1 MTPDLAIP
9 QSRVRLLILS
19 AIFTAL
25 TVVGAYLKVPLPSEV
40 PLTLQTLFVLL
51 SGFLLGSYY
60 GFFSQATYVLIGLI
74 GFPVFAQGG
83 GPAYV
88 LKPTFGY
95 LVGFPLAAFVVGRLI
110 HGSAVPQSFAALR
123 SRLAMRSNLAI
134 IGATAAGILTIVTPG
149 VGYLYIVTNHLL
161 GIPLTFSTAA
171 IAGFLVFVP
180 GDIIKMVVIT
190 AVVRFIAGG
199 QPGGSVH
206 LEQRG

>member
-9 QSRVRLLILS
+9 QTRIRLLIMS

-25 TVVGAYLKVPLPSEV
+25 TVVGAYLKIPLPSEV

-51 SGFLLGSYY
+51 AGFFLGSYY

-110 HGSAVPQSFAALR
+110 HGSVVPESFIALR
-123 SRLAMRSNLAI
+123 NRLARCSNLAI
-134 IGATAAGILTIVTPG
+134 IGATAAGILTIVIPG
-149 VGYLYIVTNHLL
+149 VGYFYIVTNYLL
-161 GIPLTFSTAA
+161 GIPLPLSTAA

-180 GDIIKMVVIT
+180 GDIVKMIVII

-199 QPGGSVH
+199 QPGRGIH
-206 LEQRG
+206 LEHKG